1 MEPWQQGGIPG
12 HPPGTWQSLPS
23 TPAPRGCLQ
32 PGGTSGATLSES
44 SWKVKGFRFNSVL
57 NAPAWQ
63 SHRTDPGQTDRQTQM
78 CAGAGGGA
86 KVEVRSLAE
95 PQAPVAEGWGPYR
108 QPPRAGEALTS
119 QGTSGRSLLLSGP
132 Q

>member
-1 MEPWQQGGIPG
+1 MAAGG
-12 HPPGTWQSLPS
+12 HPRA
-23 TPAPRGCLQ
+23 PARHLAEPAQHPCPRGCLQ

-63 SHRTDPGQTDRQTQM
+63 SHSTDPGQTDRQTQM
-78 CAGAGGGA
+78 CTGAGGGA

-95 PQAPVAEGWGPYR
+95 PQAPVVEGWGPYR